1 MDERTRRLR
10 ELRRWGAPYDGL
22 GMIPREDG
30 TFVRWADVLA
40 VLDTEGDRPTP
51 QTKNTD
57 DGLCQGTINGYV
69 VCELPRG
76 HEGPHGHAPA
86 LPNPPVQP

>member
-40 VLDTEGDRPTP
+40 VLDTDGDQHHVTFGPDNP
-51 QTKNTD
+51 SCPVCA
-57 DGLCQGTINGYV
+57 GSGTR
-69 VCELPRG
+69 CASHDTREDR
-76 HEGPHGHAPA
+76 
-86 LPNPPVQP
+86 